1 MVYPDETGWRE
12 GGYSV
17 WLWVFT
23 NRSETVYS
31 IQPGRGYAEASE
43 VLGEGFVGVLVADGW
58 APYQKFEEATH
69 QTCLA
74 HLLRRCEE
82 LLEKATGG
90 AVRFPRAVK
99 EILQAALEA
108 RDQRDA
114 GKLSGEALEKVKQDL
129 ELPDGKASVG
139 AVHEPRQPAS
149 GSAFDTSP
157 GAAVCLPGTHGCG
170 GDQLAGRTRDS
181 PGGHQP
187 QDIWGKSD
195 GRGVPG
201 ASGLD
206 ECPAH
211 ISATPSRDTRD
222 LAPASAQPPAT
233 EA

>member
-129 ELPDGKASVG
+129 VKI
-139 AVHEPRQPAS
+139 Q
-149 GSAFDTSP
+149 
-157 GAAVCLPGTHGCG
+157 
-170 GDQLAGRTRDS
+170 
-181 PGGHQP
+181 
-187 QDIWGKSD
+187 
-195 GRGVPG
+195 
-201 ASGLD
+201 
-206 ECPAH
+206 
-211 ISATPSRDTRD
+211 
-222 LAPASAQPPAT
+222 
-233 EA
+233 

>member
-1 MVYPDETGWRE
+1 M
-12 GGYSV
+12 

-129 ELPDGKASVG
+129 EVQMERRLWGSSRTPTTSVWL
-139 AVHEPRQPAS
+139 S
-149 GSAFDTSP
+149 
-157 GAAVCLPGTHGCG
+157 
-170 GDQLAGRTRDS
+170 
-181 PGGHQP
+181 
-187 QDIWGKSD
+187 I
-195 GRGVPG
+195 
-201 ASGLD
+201 
-206 ECPAH
+206 
-211 ISATPSRDTRD
+211 
-222 LAPASAQPPAT
+222 
-233 EA
+233 

>member
-99 EILQAALEA
+99 EILQAALGA
-108 RDQRDA
+108 RDQRARATQRRGA
-114 GKLSGEALEKVKQDL
+114 GEVKQDF
-129 ELPDGKASVG
+129 ELQMESVC
-139 AVHEPRQPAS
+139 R
-149 GSAFDTSP
+149 GSSRTPTTS
-157 GAAVCLPGTHGCG
+157 VWL
-170 GDQLAGRTRDS
+170 S
-181 PGGHQP
+181 
-187 QDIWGKSD
+187 I
-195 GRGVPG
+195 
-201 ASGLD
+201 
-206 ECPAH
+206 
-211 ISATPSRDTRD
+211 
-222 LAPASAQPPAT
+222 
-233 EA
+233 